1 MKIDPGYLVGIF
13 FVIKARC
20 YTLRIYH
27 KLIISDPRH
36 PRAMKCFVLILINHN
51 HLRHPRAIE
60 SNFRIFIG

>member
-20 YTLRIYH
+20 YTLQIYH

-36 PRAMKCFVLILINHN
+36 PRATKCFC
-51 HLRHPRAIE
+51 
-60 SNFRIFIG
+60 SNLNKS